1 MLRFK
6 SALLPAILMLTFA
19 LCACGIRPSQVDP
32 PPGAEKL
39 KFPRTYPDPDT
50 INTPEDKAP

>member
-6 SALLPAILMLTFA
+6 FPLLPAILMLSLA
-19 LCACGIRPSQVDP
+19 LCACGIRPSQIDP

-39 KFPRTYPDPDT
+39 KYPRTYPDSDT
-50 INTPEDKAP
+50 LNIPQQKAP